1 MITEKASS
9 KPKMS
14 YETVSDRKLVF
25 CVHMNSETC
34 KLCDYRRKS
43 PLPTNSFHQ
52 IKHDICVH
60 VAENSTKM
68 IADLGCPNSVISEED
83 VKTFIQNL
91 STFQRE
97 HLTTKR
103 VDEQFKFGPSG
114 PYKCKEKLNFP
125 VKNGSDLLWV
135 DVAVVNAKIPM
146 LLGNNVLKPLEAAI
160 KLYSKRNGGNGRL
173 TLDETEIELEETI
186 GGHYTIKVADLAKL
200 CGKTHEFSSYCVSK
214 KKGADCETRGKVFN
228 TEEKQQKHTLE
239 MHESQFKC
247 KVCEK
252 RFFNKDSYKYHI
264 EETQCTYGIKVMKP
278 MLKNGKAR
286 KDDMLEEMDIDHIVT
301 ALNTQMNGSTSGRE
315 KELIRLV
322 KQIAMVGHGKSYHAC
337 DECDETFSTK
347 CTLKEH
353 MSAVHEN
360 KCCACD
366 ECDKTFSSKC
376 TLKEHLSAEH
386 KKTCHVCDETLSA
399 KCNPSEHL
407 SVEHKKTCHACDR
420 CGETFKTTGTYKEHT
435 SAKQN
440 VFLSHHTET
449 DDDIDGIEFDPIIWN
464 VLFSEDDVKELTET
478 EKKEVLKL
486 HRYFAHRSGRKL
498 WENLFQPAGKLKGK
512 KNLVMAFLDQCDV
525 CRKYRRTPSRP
536 KVGLPKAKDVNEVV
550 SLDLKILKKSGK
562 KEIGI
567 LYIHD
572 EFSKLI
578 KGKVIND
585 KNSNTIVKGIES
597 KWIIGGGAGPGHPSR
612 GFFSDNGGEFL
623 NDDLI
628 DFAAALDITIRMTA
642 ASGPWMNGSCE
653 RAHATVDRIVE
664 KLLEDEPKMDLQ
676 KAVDLACFV
685 KNSEINNTG
694 FSPLQLLCGKSPSF
708 PGFSDCTPGSIE
720 LEGNNEYL
728 KILKRMDEAR
738 VAARKIDC
746 DRRIKV
752 ALKSKIN
759 SSLEKS
765 YMFGDPIWFKL
776 DSAHKWKS
784 GTVLGKDGKVVF
796 IRYGNF
802 IRRVPLDRI
811 VPAEEHPDLEE
822 VELDQDDINNDER
835 LEDDSFENVDIIV
848 KKDKEIEQLKNKM
861 KELETEIKKKHSSQ
875 TKIQKQTKPIDVLL
889 PNMFKMISFQVD
901 GNDEVITG
909 KVLRKQKPNSIHKN
923 IIGVQLE
930 NGQEID
936 FDFSNEVQNWRY
948 IKEKPSDTVNEN
960 YVTKLTKAQVKGRK
974 DVEKAMQDEI
984 SKFESFQAFKT
995 VKDEGQYAIK
1005 TRWVYTEHDD
1015 ESKGYKVK
1023 ARLCMRGDTEENAD
1037 NIRVDSP
1044 TAHKDSIKLALAIAA
1059 NENFDII
1066 SADVKSAFLQGKTLD
1081 RDVFVI
1087 PPPEANQEGMLWL
1100 LQKGAYGLMDGSRL
1114 FYLEFKEKLEKFG
1127 MKVLSGDSAIFTMHK
1142 NAKLIGL
1149 VCIHVDDIFMSGN
1162 EKFKQLVKSKL
1173 STLFQFSK
1181 IEEGKFKYLGCE
1193 IEKLGNGDIALNQ
1206 NKYIESIP
1214 DVSVPLKKNSLKANE
1229 KEKKVIRS
1237 VVGELLWVSLMTR
1250 PDLSFD
1256 VNKLSSNISNATIKD
1271 VKDAARLVEKAK
1283 REPITLNFTH
1293 LGPKE
1298 DLKIRLFCDASFNNQ
1313 DDKLRS
1319 TEGRVLLLENK
1330 HSSKSNLFS
1339 WKTKKI
1345 SRICRSVK
1353 GAETRSLETGLDEA
1367 IHFARM
1373 VKEVYDGKVDLKS
1386 PKQVH
1391 VDALT
1396 DNKGLWENLHNTRQ
1410 CDEKLLRNSIAMM
1423 KEMVERGEVRKIDWV
1438 ETSQMLA
1445 DIMTKQG
1452 GNGSWIKNVVSRNIV

>member
-1 MITEKASS
+1 
-9 KPKMS
+9 
-14 YETVSDRKLVF
+14 
-25 CVHMNSETC
+25 MNSEKC
-34 KLCDYRRKS
+34 KVCDHSRKS

-52 IKHDICVH
+52 IKHDISVH
-60 VAENSTKM
+60 IAENSTKM
-68 IADLGCPNSVISEED
+68 IADLGCPNSVISEDD
-83 VKTFIQNL
+83 VKTFIGSL
-91 STFQRE
+91 SKFQRE
-97 HLTTKR
+97 QLTTKK
-103 VDEQFKFGPSG
+103 VEEHFKFGPSG

-125 VKNGSDLLWV
+125 VKNGSELLWV

-160 KLYSKRNGGNGRL
+160 KLYSKKKGGNGML

-200 CGKTHEFSSYCVSK
+200 CGKTQEFSNYCVSK
-214 KKGADCETRGKVFN
+214 KKGADCENCGKVFE
-228 TEEKQQKHTLE
+228 TDEKLQNHTLK

-264 EETQCTYGIKVMKP
+264 NEAQCTHGLKVMRP
-278 MLKNGKAR
+278 MLKNREAK
-286 KDDMLEEMDIDHIVT
+286 KDDMEEEMDFDQIVT
-301 ALNTQMNGSTSGRE
+301 ALNTQLNGSASRRE
-315 KELIRLV
+315 KKLIRLV
-322 KQIAMVGHGKSYHAC
+322 KQIAVVGNGKPCHVC
-337 DECDETFSTK
+337 DECEETFSAK

-353 MSAVHEN
+353 MSAEH
-360 KCCACD
+360 KKKWHGCD
-366 ECDKTFSSKC
+366 ECDKTFSTKF

-386 KKTCHVCDETLSA
+386 EKNYTTCEECDKTFSA
-399 KCNPSEHL
+399 KCTL
-407 SVEHKKTCHACDR
+407 
-420 CGETFKTTGTYKEHT
+420 KEHT
-435 SAKQN
+435 SAEHKKICCVCDECGETFRENGTIKEHMSAEQN
-440 VFLSHHTET
+440 VFLSHHTEGYDAI
-449 DDDIDGIEFDPIIWN
+449 DDIEFDPILWN

-498 WENLFQPAGKLKGK
+498 WENLFQPSGKLKGK
-512 KNLVMAFLDQCDV
+512 KNLVMKFLDECEV

-597 KWIIGGGAGPGHPSR
+597 KWIIGGGAGPGHPSK

-628 DFAAALDITIRMTA
+628 DFASAMDISIRMTA

-653 RAHATVDRIVE
+653 RAHATVDRIIE

-685 KNSEINNTG
+685 KNTEINKTG

-728 KILKRMDEAR
+728 KILKRMDNAR

-746 DRRIKV
+746 DQRIKV

-765 YMFGDPIWFKL
+765 YIFGDPIWFKL
-776 DSAHKWKS
+776 DSSHKWKS

-811 VPAEEHPDLEE
+811 VPADEHPESEE
-822 VELDQDDINNDER
+822 EELDQEDINNAER
-835 LEDDSFENVDIIV
+835 LEDDNFENVDIIV
-848 KKDKEIEQLKNKM
+848 KKDKEIEQLQRKL
-861 KELETEIKKKHSSQ
+861 KEMETEMKKKDSFQ
-875 TKIQKQTKPIDVLL
+875 TKVQKQTNQKDLLL

-901 GNDEVITG
+901 GKEEVFTG

-923 IIGVQLE
+923 IVGVQLE

-936 FDFSNEVQNWRY
+936 FDFSNEVQNWKY
-948 IKEKPSDTVNEN
+948 IKEKPADTENEN
-960 YVTKLTKAQVKGRK
+960 ILNENFVTVLTKAQVKGRK
-974 DVEKAMQDEI
+974 DVEKAMKDEI
-984 SKFESFQAFKT
+984 SKFESFEAFKT

-1081 RDVFVI
+1081 RNVFVI
-1087 PPPEANQEGMLWL
+1087 PPPEAKQEGMLWL

-1127 MKVLSGDSAIFTMHK
+1127 MKVLSGDSAIFTMHED
-1142 NAKLIGL
+1142 AKLIGL
-1149 VCIHVDDIFMSGN
+1149 VCLHVDNIFMLGN
-1162 EKFKQLVKSKL
+1162 QTFKQLVKNKL
-1173 STLFQFSK
+1173 ARMFQFSK
-1181 IEEGKFKYLGCE
+1181 IEERKFKYLGCE
-1193 IEKLGNGDIALNQ
+1193 IEKLGNGNISLNQ
-1206 NKYIESIP
+1206 NKYIENIP

-1229 KEKKVIRS
+1229 KEKKLIRS

-1250 PDLSFD
+1250 PDLSFE

-1271 VKDAARLVEKAK
+1271 VKDAARLVDKAK
-1283 REPITLNFTH
+1283 KDPITLNFTY
-1293 LGPKE
+1293 LGPKK

-1330 HSSKSNLFS
+1330 HSF
-1339 WKTKKI
+1339 KI
-1345 SRICRSVK
+1345 
-1353 GAETRSLETGLDEA
+1353 
-1367 IHFARM
+1367 
-1373 VKEVYDGKVDLKS
+1373 
-1386 PKQVH
+1386 
-1391 VDALT
+1391 
-1396 DNKGLWENLHNTRQ
+1396 
-1410 CDEKLLRNSIAMM
+1410 
-1423 KEMVERGEVRKIDWV
+1423 
-1438 ETSQMLA
+1438 
-1445 DIMTKQG
+1445 
-1452 GNGSWIKNVVSRNIV
+1452 